1 MFGFEKIDLSFS
13 FNTVFFFIGMI
24 ILAAYSIYVY
34 RFTLPPV
41 SKTKRFILTLLRSL
55 ALVLLLF
62 IFFEPVLTLTKKN
75 ILTPINLFFF
85 DNSKSITIDDGTNR
99 IEKIRSLIERTKS
112 SSINGNKQYYSF
124 GSTVNLIDEDSLS
137 IIEFSET
144 VTDFSKIFSNVD
156 QTENN
161 IASITIISDGVI
173 TEGSTPIYSAEKL
186 GIPVFTVGIGDS
198 TKKNDVEIKN
208 VINNEFIYAETPTTI
223 LATIL
228 NKGFSGKASQVSLY
242 ENSQLIE
249 QKSLVLDESGVNSV
263 SFDYTPKQ
271 SGEKKLTLRIGN
283 QDGESTFLNN
293 QKVFYINVLSNK
305 INVLLLA
312 GSPSPDLTFIK
323 NSLSTDQNLK
333 VNTLTQISAG
343 TFLEQNPQAKLDSAD
358 IIYLIEFPTSITSE
372 DLITRLNS
380 KLENRN
386 TPFFLLLSGEVDLK
400 KLNRIS
406 SLLPFTVQMIDKNYL
421 QVQPDIQLSEL
432 SNPVLQ
438 NNLITDWNNLP
449 PISQPIVALTLKPES
464 KLLAK
469 VRINNQPR
477 NNPLIVSRSFGSK
490 RSLAVIGKDIWKW
503 KLQTAT
509 KDLTLFD
516 NFIFSSA
523 RWLNAPDDQK
533 KVRIKTSKKIYSSDE
548 LVEFSAQVYDES
560 FNPVN
565 DAELNLK
572 IFSGDFKEELNL
584 TSVGGGLYEGSFSST
599 KNGDYVF
606 NGTATINGKSL
617 GEDKGT
623 FNVGDV
629 EIEMIDSRMN
639 YEFLNLLSAQTNGKY
654 FAPDQYEMLLKHLN
668 GLNDTST
675 KEKLVTSEIRLW
687 SNEWL
692 LIIVILLFAT
702 EWFIRKRSGM
712 L

>member
-1 MFGFEKIDLSFS
+1 MFGFEKVDLSYSFS
-13 FNTVFFFIGMI
+13 SIFFFIGLI
-24 ILAAYSIYVY
+24 ILAAYSFYVY

-41 SKTKRFILTLLRSL
+41 SKTKKLILILLRSL

-75 ILTPINLFFF
+75 ILTPLNLFFF

-99 IEKIRSLIERTKS
+99 REEIKSLIEQTIS
-112 SSINGNKQYYSF
+112 TSINGNKEYYSF
-124 GSTVNLIDEDSLS
+124 GSTVNLIDEDTLS
-137 IIEFSET
+137 IIKFSET
-144 VTDFSKIFSNVD
+144 VTDFSKIFSNIN

-223 LATIL
+223 LATVL
-228 NKGFSGKASQVSLY
+228 NIGFSGKASQISLY

-249 QKSLVLDESGVNSV
+249 QKSLVLNESGVNSI

-271 SGEKKLTLRIGN
+271 SGEKKLTLRISN

-312 GSPSPDLTFIK
+312 GSPSADLTFIK

-372 DLITRLNS
+372 DLVTRLSN

-406 SLLPFTVQMIDKNYL
+406 SLLPFTIQMIDKNYL

-449 PISQPIVALTLKPES
+449 PISQPIVSLTVKPES

-490 RSLAVIGKDIWKW
+490 RSLVVVGKDIWKW

-509 KDLTLFD
+509 KDLSLFD

-565 DAELNLK
+565 EAEVKLQINTR
-572 IFSGDFKEELNL
+572 DFKEELNL
-584 TSVGGGLYEGSFSST
+584 TSVGGGLYEGSFSSN

-617 GEDKGT
+617 GEDKSS
-623 FNVGDV
+623 FNVGDI

-639 YEFLNLLSAQTNGKY
+639 YEFLNLLSVQTNGKY
-654 FAPDQYEMLLKHLN
+654 FDPDQYEMLLKYLS
-668 GLNDTST
+668 GLNETST

-687 SNEWL
+687 SDEWL

-702 EWFIRKRSGM
+702 EWFVRKRAGM

>member
-1 MFGFEKIDLSFS
+1 
-13 FNTVFFFIGMI
+13 
-24 ILAAYSIYVY
+24 
-34 RFTLPPV
+34 
-41 SKTKRFILTLLRSL
+41 
-55 ALVLLLF
+55 VLLLF

-75 ILTPINLFFF
+75 ILTPLNLFFF

-99 IEKIRSLIERTKS
+99 IEKIKNLIELTKS
-112 SSINGNKQYYSF
+112 ASINGNKQYYSF

-137 IIEFSET
+137 TIKFSET
-144 VTDFSKIFSNVD
+144 VTDFSKIFSNIN

-161 IASITIISDGVI
+161 IASLTIISDGVI

-223 LATIL
+223 LATVL
-228 NKGFSGKASQVSLY
+228 NKGYSGKASQISLY

-249 QKSLVLDESGVNSV
+249 QKSLVLDQSGVNSV
-263 SFDYTPKQ
+263 SFNYTPKQ
-271 SGEKKLTLRIGN
+271 SGEKKLTLRISN

-312 GSPSPDLTFIK
+312 GSPSADLTFIK

-372 DLITRLNS
+372 DLVTRLSN

-406 SLLPFTVQMIDKNYL
+406 GLLPFTIQLIDKNYL

-449 PISQPIVALTLKPES
+449 PISQPIVSLTLKPES

-490 RSLAVIGKDIWKW
+490 RSLAVVGKDIWKW

-565 DAELNLK
+565 EAEVKLQINTR
-572 IFSGDFKEELNL
+572 DFKEELNL
-584 TSVGGGLYEGSFSST
+584 TYVGGGLYKGSFSST

-623 FNVGDV
+623 FNVGDI

-639 YEFLNLLSAQTNGKY
+639 YEFLNLLSTQTNGKY
-654 FAPDQYEMLLKHLN
+654 FDPDQYEMLLKYLS
-668 GLNDTST
+668 GLNETST

-687 SNEWL
+687 SDEWL

-702 EWFIRKRSGM
+702 EWFVRKRAGM

>member
-13 FNTVFFFIGMI
+13 FNAIFFFIGLI
-24 ILAAYSIYVY
+24 ILEAYSFYVY

-41 SKTKRFILTLLRSL
+41 SKLKRIFLTALRAL

-85 DNSKSITIDDGTNR
+85 DNSKSIQIDDGTNR
-99 IEKIRSLIERTKS
+99 ESWIKDLFEKTKS
-112 SSINGNKQYYSF
+112 SSLNGRKEFYSF
-124 GSTVNLIDEDSLS
+124 GSSVNLIDEDSLDK
-137 IIEFSET
+137 INYSET
-144 VTDFSKIFSNVD
+144 VTDFANIFSNIN

-161 IASITIISDGVI
+161 IASITIITDGVI
-173 TEGSTPIYSAEKL
+173 TEGTTPIYSAEKL

-223 LATIL
+223 LATVI
-228 NKGFSGKASQVSLY
+228 NKGFSGKASQISLL
-242 ENSQLIE
+242 EDSQLVE
-249 QKSLVLDESGVNSV
+249 QKSLVLDASGVNSV
-263 SFDYTPKQ
+263 SFEYTPKQ
-271 SGEKKLTLRIGN
+271 SGEKKLTLRISN
-283 QDGESTFLNN
+283 QEGESTFLNN

-323 NSLSTDQNLK
+323 NSLSVDQNLK

-343 TFLEQNPQAKLDSAD
+343 TFLEQNPLAKLDSAD

-372 DLITRLNS
+372 DLITRLSN

-386 TPFFLLLSGEVDLK
+386 TPFFLLLSSEVDLN
-400 KLNRIS
+400 KLKRIS
-406 SLLPFTVQMIDKNYL
+406 NLLPFTIQMIDKNYL

-490 RSLAVIGKDIWKW
+490 RSLAFIGKDIWKW

-533 KVRIKTSKKIYSSDE
+533 KVRLKTSKKIYSANE
-548 LVEFSAQVYDES
+548 IIEFSGQVYDES
-560 FNPVN
+560 FKPVN
-565 DAELNLK
+565 DAEVKLTIN
-572 IFSGDFKEELNL
+572 GREFKEELNL
-584 TSVGGGLYEGSFSST
+584 TSVGGELYEGSLT
-599 KNGDYVF
+599 TIKNGDYVF
-606 NGTATINGKSL
+606 NGTASINGKLL
-617 GEDKGT
+617 GDDKGS

-629 EIEMIDSRMN
+629 DIEMIDSRMN
-639 YEFLNLLSAQTNGKY
+639 YEFLNLLSTQTKGKY
-654 FAPDQYEMLLKHLN
+654 FSPDEYDKLLNYLKELN
-668 GLNDTST
+668 TNST
-675 KEKLVTSEIRLW
+675 KEKFLSSEIRLW
-687 SNEWL
+687 SDEWF
-692 LIIVILLFAT
+692 LIIIIMLFAT
-702 EWFIRKRSGM
+702 EWFIRKRAGM

>member
-13 FNTVFFFIGMI
+13 FNTIFFFIGLI
-24 ILAAYSIYVY
+24 ILAAYSFYVY

-41 SKTKRFILTLLRSL
+41 SRVKRFLLTALRAL

-85 DNSKSITIDDGTNR
+85 DNSKSITINDGTNR
-99 IEKIRSLIERTKS
+99 IEEVKSLIELTKS
-112 SSINGNKQYYSF
+112 TSINGNKQYYSF

-137 IIEFSET
+137 TIKFSET
-144 VTDFSKIFSNVD
+144 VTDFSNIFSNVN

-161 IASITIISDGVI
+161 IASITVISDGVI

-223 LATIL
+223 LATVI
-228 NKGFSGKASQVSLY
+228 NKGFSGKTSQISLY
-242 ENSQLIE
+242 DNSQLIE
-249 QKSLVLDESGVNSV
+249 QKNLVLDQSGVNSV

-271 SGEKKLTLRIGN
+271 SGEKKLTLRISN
-283 QDGESTFLNN
+283 QDGESTTLNN

-312 GSPSPDLTFIK
+312 GSPSADLTFIK

-343 TFLEQNPQAKLDSAD
+343 TFLEQNPIVKLDSAD
-358 IIYLIEFPTSITSE
+358 IIYLIEFPTSATSE
-372 DLITRLNS
+372 DLVTRLS
-380 KLENRN
+380 TKLENRN

-432 SNPVLQ
+432 SNQVLQ

-449 PISQPIVALTLKPES
+449 PISQPIVSLTLKPES

-533 KVRIKTSKKIYSSDE
+533 KVRIKTSKKIYSSNE

-565 DAELNLK
+565 EAEVNLQ
-572 IFSGDFKEELNL
+572 INTSNIKEELNL

-606 NGTATINGKSL
+606 NGTATINDKSL
-617 GEDKGT
+617 GEDKGS

-639 YEFLNLLSAQTNGKY
+639 YEFLSLLSAQTNGKY
-654 FAPDQYEMLLKHLN
+654 FNPDQYEMLLNYLSRLN
-668 GLNDTST
+668 QTST
-675 KEKLVTSEIRLW
+675 KEKLVTTEIRLW
-687 SNEWL
+687 SDEWL

-702 EWFIRKRSGM
+702 EWFIRKRAG
-712 L
+712 LL

>member
-1 MFGFEKIDLSFS
+1 MFGFENIDFTFSFS
-13 FNTVFFFIGMI
+13 AFFFFIGLI
-24 ILAAYSIYVY
+24 ILAAYSFYVY

-41 SKTKRFILTLLRSL
+41 SKTKKVLLVLLRSL

-75 ILTPINLFFF
+75 ILTPLNLFFF
-85 DNSKSITIDDGTNR
+85 DNSKSIQIDDGTNR
-99 IEKIRSLIERTKS
+99 VDRIKELIEKTKS
-112 SSINGNKQYYSF
+112 SSLNGNKQFYTF
-124 GSTVNLIDEDSLS
+124 GSLVNQIDEDSLEN
-137 IIEFSET
+137 INLSET
-144 VTDFSKIFSNVD
+144 VTDFSKIFSNIN

-173 TEGSTPIYSAEKL
+173 TEGTTPIYSAEKL
-186 GIPVFTVGIGDS
+186 GIPVFTVGVGDS

-223 LATIL
+223 LVTVI
-228 NKGFSGKASQVSLY
+228 NKGFSGKTSQISLY

-249 QKSLVLDESGVNSV
+249 QKSLALNSSGVNSV
-263 SFDYTPKQ
+263 PFEFTPKQ
-271 SGEKKLTLRIGN
+271 SGEKKLTLRISN
-283 QDGESTFLNN
+283 QVGESTTLNN

-312 GSPSPDLTFIK
+312 GSPSADLTFVK
-323 NSLSTDQNLK
+323 NSLSVDQNLK

-343 TFLEQNPQAKLDSAD
+343 TFLEQNPLAKLDSAD
-358 IIYLIEFPTSITSE
+358 IIYLIGFPTNATNDE
-372 DLITRLNS
+372 FVTRLNN
-380 KLENRN
+380 KLEIRN
-386 TPFFLLLSGEVDLK
+386 TPFFLLLSGDVDLN
-400 KLNRIS
+400 KLNPLNN
-406 SLLPFTVQMIDKNYL
+406 LLPFTVQMMDNNYL

-438 NNLITDWNNLP
+438 NNLISDWNNLP
-449 PISQPIVALTLKPES
+449 PISQPIVSLTLKPES
-464 KLLAK
+464 KLLSK

-509 KDLTLFD
+509 KDLSLFD

-533 KVRIKTSKKIYSSDE
+533 KVKIKTSKKIYSSDE

-565 DAELNLK
+565 DAEVKLQIN
-572 IFSGDFKEELNL
+572 GRDFKEELNL
-584 TSVGGGLYEGSFSST
+584 TSVGSGLYEGSIPSI
-599 KNGDYVF
+599 KNGDYGF
-606 NGTATINGKSL
+606 NGSAAISGKLL
-617 GEDKGT
+617 GDDRGS

-629 EIEMIDSRMN
+629 DIEMMDSRMN
-639 YEFLNLLSAQTNGKY
+639 FEFLNLLASQTNGK
-654 FAPDQYEMLLKHLN
+654 FFSPDEYEELLNYLIELN
-668 GLNDTST
+668 TNSAR
-675 KEKLVTSEIRLW
+675 EKYVTSEIRLW
-687 SNEWL
+687 SDEWL

-702 EWFIRKRSGM
+702 EWFIRKRAGM

>member
-1 MFGFEKIDLSFS
+1 MFGFENIDFTFSFS
-13 FNTVFFFIGMI
+13 AFFFFIGLI
-24 ILAAYSIYVY
+24 ILAAYSFYVY

-41 SKTKRFILTLLRSL
+41 SKTKKVLLVLLRSL

-75 ILTPINLFFF
+75 ILTPLNLFFF
-85 DNSKSITIDDGTNR
+85 DNSKSIQIDDGTNR
-99 IEKIRSLIERTKS
+99 VDRIKELIEKTKS
-112 SSINGNKQYYSF
+112 SSLNGNKQFYTF
-124 GSTVNLIDEDSLS
+124 GSLVNQIDEDSLEN
-137 IIEFSET
+137 INLSET
-144 VTDFSKIFSNVD
+144 VTDFSKIFSNIN

-173 TEGSTPIYSAEKL
+173 TEGTTPIYSAEKL
-186 GIPVFTVGIGDS
+186 GIPVFTVGVGDS

-223 LATIL
+223 LVTVI
-228 NKGFSGKASQVSLY
+228 NKGFSGKTSQISLY

-249 QKSLVLDESGVNSV
+249 QKSLALNSSGVNSV
-263 SFDYTPKQ
+263 PFEFTPKQ
-271 SGEKKLTLRIGN
+271 SGEKKLTLRISN
-283 QDGESTFLNN
+283 QVGESTTLNN

-312 GSPSPDLTFIK
+312 GSPSADLTFVK
-323 NSLSTDQNLK
+323 NSLSVDQNLK

-343 TFLEQNPQAKLDSAD
+343 TFLEQNPLAKLDSAD
-358 IIYLIEFPTSITSE
+358 IIYLIGFPTNATNDE
-372 DLITRLNS
+372 FVTRLNN
-380 KLENRN
+380 KLEIRN
-386 TPFFLLLSGEVDLK
+386 TPFFLLLSGDVDLN
-400 KLNRIS
+400 KLNPLNN
-406 SLLPFTVQMIDKNYL
+406 LLPFTVQMMDNNYL

-438 NNLITDWNNLP
+438 NNLISDWNNLP
-449 PISQPIVALTLKPES
+449 PISQPIVSLTLKPES
-464 KLLAK
+464 KLLSK

-509 KDLTLFD
+509 KDLSLFD

-533 KVRIKTSKKIYSSDE
+533 KVRIKTSKKIYSTNE
-548 LVEFSAQVYDES
+548 IIEFSGQVYDES

-565 DAELNLK
+565 DAEVKLQIN
-572 IFSGDFKEELNL
+572 GRDFKEELNL
-584 TSVGGGLYEGSFSST
+584 TSVGSGLYEGSIPSI
-599 KNGDYVF
+599 KNGDYGF
-606 NGTATINGKSL
+606 NGSAAISGKLL
-617 GEDKGT
+617 GDDRGS

-629 EIEMIDSRMN
+629 DIEMMDSRMN
-639 YEFLNLLSAQTNGKY
+639 FEFLNLLASQTNGK
-654 FAPDQYEMLLKHLN
+654 FFSPDEYEELLNYLIELN
-668 GLNDTST
+668 TNSAR
-675 KEKLVTSEIRLW
+675 EKYVTSEIRLW
-687 SNEWL
+687 SDEWL

-702 EWFIRKRSGM
+702 EWFIRKRAGM

>member
-1 MFGFEKIDLSFS
+1 MFGFENVDLGFS
-13 FNTVFFFIGMI
+13 FDVFFFFIGLI

-41 SKTKRFILTLLRSL
+41 SKTKKFLLIFLRSL

-99 IEKIRSLIERTKS
+99 IEKIKSLIEQTKS
-112 SSINGNKQYYSF
+112 ASINGNKQYFSF
-124 GSTVNLIDEDSLS
+124 GLSVNPSDEHSLS
-137 IIEFSET
+137 KIKFSEI
-144 VTDFSKIFSNVD
+144 VTDFSRIFSNVN

-228 NKGFSGKASQVSLY
+228 NNGFSVKTSQISLY
-242 ENSQLIE
+242 ENSKLIE
-249 QKSLVLDESGVNSV
+249 QKSLVLNESGVNSI

-271 SGEKKLTLRIGN
+271 SGEKKLTLRVSN

-293 QKVFYINVLSNK
+293 QKVFYINVLSNR

-312 GSPSPDLTFIK
+312 GSPSADLTFIK
-323 NSLSTDQNLK
+323 NSLSIDQNLK

-343 TFLEQNPQAKLDSAD
+343 NFLEQNPQAKLDSAD
-358 IIYLIEFPTSITSE
+358 IIYLIEFPTSTTSE
-372 DLITRLNS
+372 DFVTRLSN

-386 TPFFLLLSGEVDLK
+386 TPFFLLLSGEVNLK
-400 KLNRIS
+400 KLNRIG

-432 SNPVLQ
+432 TNPVIQ
-438 NNLITDWNNLP
+438 NNLINDWNNLP
-449 PISQPIVALTLKPES
+449 PISQPIVSLTLKPES

-469 VRINNQPR
+469 VKINNQPR

-490 RSLAVIGKDIWKW
+490 RSLAVIGKEIWKW

-533 KVRIKTSKKIYSSDE
+533 KVRIKTSKKIYSSNE

-572 IFSGDFKEELNL
+572 IISGDFKEELNL

-606 NGTATINGKSL
+606 NGTASIDGKSL
-617 GEDKGT
+617 GEDKGS

-639 YEFLNLLSAQTNGKY
+639 YDFLNLLSTQTSGKY
-654 FAPDQYEMLLKHLN
+654 FDPDQYEILLKYLSELN
-668 GLNDTST
+668 KSST

-687 SNEWL
+687 SDEWL

-702 EWFIRKRSGM
+702 EWFIRKRAGM

>member
-1 MFGFEKIDLSFS
+1 
-13 FNTVFFFIGMI
+13 
-24 ILAAYSIYVY
+24 
-34 RFTLPPV
+34 
-41 SKTKRFILTLLRSL
+41 
-55 ALVLLLF
+55 VLLLF

-75 ILTPINLFFF
+75 ILTPLNLFFF

-99 IEKIRSLIERTKS
+99 REEIKSLIEQTIS
-112 SSINGNKQYYSF
+112 TSINGNKEYYSF
-124 GSTVNLIDEDSLS
+124 GSTVNLIDEDTLS
-137 IIEFSET
+137 IIKFSET
-144 VTDFSKIFSNVD
+144 VTDFSKIFSNIN

-223 LATIL
+223 LATVL
-228 NKGFSGKASQVSLY
+228 NIGFSGKASQISLY

-249 QKSLVLDESGVNSV
+249 QKSLVLNESGVNSI

-271 SGEKKLTLRIGN
+271 SGEKKLTLRISN

-312 GSPSPDLTFIK
+312 GSPSADLTFIK

-372 DLITRLNS
+372 DLVTRLSN

-406 SLLPFTVQMIDKNYL
+406 SLLPFTIQMIDKNYL

-449 PISQPIVALTLKPES
+449 PISQPIVSLTVKPES

-490 RSLAVIGKDIWKW
+490 RSLVVVGKDIWKW

-509 KDLTLFD
+509 KDLSLFD

-565 DAELNLK
+565 EAEVKLQINTR
-572 IFSGDFKEELNL
+572 DFKEELNL
-584 TSVGGGLYEGSFSST
+584 TSVGGGLYEGSFSSN

-617 GEDKGT
+617 GEDKSS
-623 FNVGDV
+623 FNVGDI

-639 YEFLNLLSAQTNGKY
+639 YEFLNLLSVQTNGKY
-654 FAPDQYEMLLKHLN
+654 FDPDQYEMLLKYLS
-668 GLNDTST
+668 GLNETST

-687 SNEWL
+687 SDEWL

-702 EWFIRKRSGM
+702 EWFVRKRAGM

>member
-1 MFGFEKIDLSFS
+1 MFGFEKINLSFS
-13 FNTVFFFIGMI
+13 FNAIFFFIGLI
-24 ILAAYSIYVY
+24 VLAAYSFYVY

-41 SKTKRFILTLLRSL
+41 STVKRFLLTTLRSL

-75 ILTPINLFFF
+75 ILTPLNFFFF
-85 DNSKSITIDDGTNR
+85 DNSKSIKIDDGTNR
-99 IEKIRSLIERTKS
+99 IDEINNLIQQTKS
-112 SSINGNKQYYSF
+112 SSLNGDKQFYSF
-124 GSTVNLIDEDSLS
+124 GSSVKLIDEDSLS
-137 IIEFSET
+137 KINFSET
-144 VTDFSKIFSNVD
+144 VTDFSKVFSNIN

-173 TEGSTPIYSAEKL
+173 TEGTTPIYSAEKL
-186 GIPVFTVGIGDS
+186 GIPVFTIGIGDS

-208 VINNEFIYAETPTTI
+208 VVNNEFIYAETPTTI
-223 LATIL
+223 LATVL
-228 NKGFSGKASQVSLY
+228 NKGFSGKTSQISLY

-249 QKSLVLDESGVNSV
+249 QKGLVFDGSGVNSI
-263 SFDYTPKQ
+263 SFKYTPIQ
-271 SGEKKLTLRIGN
+271 SGEKKLTLRISD

-323 NSLSTDQNLK
+323 NSLSIDQNLK

-343 TFLEQNPQAKLDSAD
+343 TYLEQNSQAKLDSAD
-358 IIYLIEFPTSITSE
+358 IIYLIEFPTNITSE
-372 DLITRLNS
+372 DLVTRLSN

-386 TPFFLLLSGEVDLK
+386 TPFFLLLTGEVDLK

-432 SNPVLQ
+432 SNPIFQ

-449 PISQPIVALTLKPES
+449 PISQPIVSLTLKPES

-533 KVRIKTSKKIYSSDE
+533 KVRIKTSKKIYSADE
-548 LVEFSAQVYDES
+548 LIEFSAQVYDES

-565 DAELNLK
+565 EAEVNLQ
-572 IFSGDFKEELNL
+572 INTRDLKEELNL

-617 GEDKGT
+617 GEDKGS

-639 YEFLNLLSAQTNGKY
+639 YEFLNLLSKQTNGKY
-654 FAPDQYEMLLKHLN
+654 FDPDQYEMLLNYLTELN
-668 GLNDTST
+668 ETST
-675 KEKLVTSEIRLW
+675 KEKLITSEIRLW
-687 SNEWL
+687 SDEWL
-692 LIIVILLFAT
+692 LIIVIFLFAT
-702 EWFIRKRSGM
+702 EWFIRKRTGM

>member
-1 MFGFEKIDLSFS
+1 MQ
-13 FNTVFFFIGMI
+13 
-24 ILAAYSIYVY
+24 
-34 RFTLPPV
+34 
-41 SKTKRFILTLLRSL
+41 
-55 ALVLLLF
+55 
-62 IFFEPVLTLTKKN
+62 KN
-75 ILTPINLFFF
+75 
-85 DNSKSITIDDGTNR
+85 
-99 IEKIRSLIERTKS
+99 
-112 SSINGNKQYYSF
+112 
-124 GSTVNLIDEDSLS
+124 
-137 IIEFSET
+137 
-144 VTDFSKIFSNVD
+144 
-156 QTENN
+156 
-161 IASITIISDGVI
+161 
-173 TEGSTPIYSAEKL
+173 L

-223 LATIL
+223 LATVI
-228 NKGFSGKASQVSLY
+228 NKGFSGKASQIFLF
-242 ENSQLIE
+242 EDTQLVE
-249 QKSLVLDESGVNSV
+249 QKSLILDASGVNSV
-263 SFDYTPKQ
+263 SFEYTPKQ
-271 SGEKKLTLRIGN
+271 SGEKKLTLRISN

-343 TFLEQNPQAKLDSAD
+343 TFLEQNPLAKLDSAD

-372 DLITRLNS
+372 DLITRLSN

-386 TPFFLLLSGEVDLK
+386 TPFFLLLSAEVDLN

-406 SLLPFTVQMIDKNYL
+406 NLLPFTIQMIDKNYL

-533 KVRIKTSKKIYSSDE
+533 KVRLKTSKKIYSANE
-548 LVEFSAQVYDES
+548 MVEFSGQVYDES

-565 DAELNLK
+565 DAEVKLTIN
-572 IFSGDFKEELNL
+572 GREFKEELNL
-584 TSVGGGLYEGSFSST
+584 TSVGGGLYEGSLT
-599 KNGDYVF
+599 TIKNGDYVF
-606 NGTATINGKSL
+606 NGTASINGKLL
-617 GEDKGT
+617 GDDKGS

-629 EIEMIDSRMN
+629 DIEMIDSRMN
-639 YEFLNLLSAQTNGKY
+639 YEFLNLLATQTKGKY
-654 FAPDQYEMLLKHLN
+654 FSPDEYDKLLNYLKELN
-668 GLNDTST
+668 TNST
-675 KEKLVTSEIRLW
+675 KEKLLTSEIRLW
-687 SNEWL
+687 SDEWF
-692 LIIVILLFAT
+692 LIIIIMLFAI
-702 EWFIRKRSGM
+702 EWFIRKRAGM

>member
-1 MFGFEKIDLSFS
+1 MFGFENIDFTFSFS
-13 FNTVFFFIGMI
+13 AFFFFIGLI
-24 ILAAYSIYVY
+24 ILAAYSFYVY

-41 SKTKRFILTLLRSL
+41 SKTKKVLLVLLRSL

-75 ILTPINLFFF
+75 ILTPLNLFFF
-85 DNSKSITIDDGTNR
+85 DNSKSIQIDDGTNR
-99 IEKIRSLIERTKS
+99 VDRIKELIEKTKS
-112 SSINGNKQYYSF
+112 SSLNGNKQFYTF
-124 GSTVNLIDEDSLS
+124 GSLVNQIDEDSLEN
-137 IIEFSET
+137 INLSET
-144 VTDFSKIFSNVD
+144 VTDFSKIFSNIN

-173 TEGSTPIYSAEKL
+173 TEGTTPIYSAEKL
-186 GIPVFTVGIGDS
+186 GIPVFTVGVGDS

-223 LATIL
+223 LVTVI
-228 NKGFSGKASQVSLY
+228 NKGFSGKTSQISLY

-249 QKSLVLDESGVNSV
+249 QKSLALNSSGVNSV
-263 SFDYTPKQ
+263 PFEFTPKQ
-271 SGEKKLTLRIGN
+271 SGEKKLTLRISN
-283 QDGESTFLNN
+283 QVGESTTLNN

-312 GSPSPDLTFIK
+312 GSPSADLTFVK
-323 NSLSTDQNLK
+323 NSLSVDQNLK

-343 TFLEQNPQAKLDSAD
+343 TFLEQNPLAKLDSAD
-358 IIYLIEFPTSITSE
+358 IIYLIGFPTNATNDE
-372 DLITRLNS
+372 FVTRLNN
-380 KLENRN
+380 KLEIRN
-386 TPFFLLLSGEVDLK
+386 TPFFLLLSGDVDLN
-400 KLNRIS
+400 KLNRLNN
-406 SLLPFTVQMIDKNYL
+406 LLPFTVQMMDNNYL

-438 NNLITDWNNLP
+438 NNLISDWNNLP
-449 PISQPIVALTLKPES
+449 PISQPIVSLTLKPES
-464 KLLAK
+464 KLLSK

-509 KDLTLFD
+509 KDLSLFD

-533 KVRIKTSKKIYSSDE
+533 KVRIKTSKKIYSTNE
-548 LVEFSAQVYDES
+548 IIEFSGQVYDES

-565 DAELNLK
+565 DAEVKLQIN
-572 IFSGDFKEELNL
+572 GRDFKEELNL
-584 TSVGGGLYEGSFSST
+584 TSVGSGLYEGSIPSI
-599 KNGDYVF
+599 KNGDYGF
-606 NGTATINGKSL
+606 NGSAAISGKLL
-617 GEDKGT
+617 GDDRGS

-629 EIEMIDSRMN
+629 DIEMMDSRMN
-639 YEFLNLLSAQTNGKY
+639 FEFLNLLASQTNGK
-654 FAPDQYEMLLKHLN
+654 FFSPDEYEELLNYLIELN
-668 GLNDTST
+668 TNSAR
-675 KEKLVTSEIRLW
+675 EKYVTSEIRLW
-687 SNEWL
+687 SDEWL

-702 EWFIRKRSGM
+702 EWFIRKRAGM